1 MTLPILPPAPTRQDP
16 TNFSN
21 LADAWVDALG
31 PWTTAANA
39 LEGSLQYTNITG
51 TSTTSKAIAIG
62 SWTLTTQLS
71 KAWIV
76 GGFIY
81 MVVASDVS
89 KYMLGQIT
97 AYDPLTGAMTVN
109 VTTVQG
115 SGTFNS
121 WLLGLSI
128 PLAAISNLAGGV
140 AGSIP
145 YQSAPNTT
153 AFKTPA
159 EIVAVATSVGGTG
172 GNMTATFTPSL
183 TSFVDGMEVSFR
195 ATNDNTGTS
204 PTFDASGL
212 GAKVIR
218 NIGGATL
225 LIGDIKAGS
234 SLTVLKFDTTLDAWI
249 LQNPVKY
256 NTERSKIQPITAS
269 VASSALTVTL
279 SPTTLDFRSPTLN
292 NGAVTTMTV
301 PSLSITVPNTAT
313 LGTIN
318 AVSAR
323 LVVIAAL
330 INSTTVE
337 LCITN
342 LAGGLQLDET
352 NLISPT
358 LISTGADSNNIIYS
372 ATSSGATNITYR
384 VVGFVDIQQSTA
396 GVWATAPTLVQGA
409 GGQAL
414 ASLSSLGYG
423 QTWQDVT
430 TTPGRSLGTT
440 YYNTTGRPISVS
452 VTVLA
457 AGAALLTVNGITI
470 YGSWANS
477 AEYLTVNAI
486 IPPGSYYGAGTTV
499 GIPVPILSN
508 WSELR

>member
-1 MTLPILPPAPTRQDP
+1 MTLPILPLAPTRQDP

-21 LADAWVDALG
+21 LADAWVDALT
-31 PWTTAANA
+31 PWTEAANA

-51 TSTTSKAIAIG
+51 TSATSKAIAIG

-97 AYDPLTGAMTVN
+97 AYNPLTGAMTVN

-115 SGTFNS
+115 SGTFSS

-159 EIVAVATSVGGTG
+159 EIVAVATAVG
-172 GNMTATFTPSL
+172 NISDAFTASFTPSL
-183 TSFVDGMEVSFR
+183 TSYSDGLTIYFKPS
-195 ATNDNTGTS
+195 ASNTTTL
-204 PTFDASGL
+204 PTLNTSGL
-212 GAKVIR
+212 GVKNIR
-218 NIGGATL
+218 THAGAFL
-225 LIGDIKAGS
+225 VAGDLKS
-234 SLTVLKFDTTLDAWI
+234 SSIAIAVFDSAYDAWI
-249 LQNPVKY
+249 LQNPAISIK
-256 NTERSKIQPITAS
+256 ERSKIQPL
-269 VASSALTVTL
+269 SATVNSGNLTVNLAVTD
-279 SPTTLDFRSPTLN
+279 LDFRSSTLSNGLPTAI
-292 NGAVTTMTV
+292 AVQN
-301 PSLSITVPNTAT
+301 LSITVPSGAT
-313 LGTIN
+313 LGTLSNI
-318 AVSAR
+318 ASR
-323 LVVIAAL
+323 LVLLVAY
-330 INSTTVE
+330 NSGSPI

-358 LISTGADSNNIIYS
+358 TISTASDSANMIYS
-372 ATSSGATNITYR
+372 ASAVSANSPYR
-384 VVGFVDIQQSTA
+384 VVGFVDIQESTA

-423 QTWQDVT
+423 QTWQNVT
-430 TTPGRSLGTT
+430 VSGPRALSTT
-440 YYNTTGRPISVS
+440 YYNTTGKPISVVVHLTATAAS
-452 VTVLA
+452 SAIVTVSGVTLM
-457 AGAALLTVNGITI
+457 GSNLSGNGSQ
-470 YGSWANS
+470 GS
-477 AEYLTVNAI
+477 VFAI
-486 IPPGSYYGAGTTV
+486 IPPGASYSSA
-499 GIPVPILSN
+499 PSN
-508 WSELR
+508 ATLTNWYELR

>member
-1 MTLPILPPAPTRQDP
+1 MLPILPPAPTRQDP

-159 EIVAVATSVGGTG
+159 EVVSVATFIGGST
-172 GNMTATFTPSL
+172 NAITATFAPPLSAL
-183 TSFVDGMEVSFR
+183 TNGAIVHVR
-195 ATNDNTGTS
+195 AINATTS
-204 PTFDASGL
+204 TIPTFAPDGL
-212 GAKVIR
+212 AAK
-218 NIGGATL
+218 NIKNVGNRDL
-225 LIGDIKAGS
+225 YPGDIAGTNH
-234 SLTVLKFDTTLDAWI
+234 LIKLQFDSALDAWVLLNPAKFGVSSSNI
-249 LQNPVKY
+249 LQV
-256 NTERSKIQPITAS
+256 RA
-269 VASSALTVTL
+269 TVGSNNLNCFIEST
-279 SPTTLDFRSPTLN
+279 SLDFRSVTLTA
-292 NGAVTTMTV
+292 GAGEVSVYIPSSLTM
-301 PSLSITVPNTAT
+301 TVPNTAT
-313 LGTIN
+313 LGTTN
-318 AVSAR
+318 GVSAR
-323 LVVIAAL
+323 LILLVAYNLGTPV
-330 INSTTVE
+330 

-358 LISTGADSNNIIYS
+358 TISTASDSANVIYS
-372 ATSSGATNITYR
+372 ASAVSANSPYR

-423 QTWQDVT
+423 QTWQNVT
-430 TTPGRSLGTT
+430 GSRALGTT
-440 YYNTTGRPISVS
+440 YYNTTGKPIMVHVNLTSTSTTQSRLFIGSEILYGDAVGAGFGMSVIGIVPPGAGYAVS
-452 VTVLA
+452 PA
-457 AGAALLTVNGITI
+457 AGT
-470 YGSWANS
+470 GS
-477 AEYLTVNAI
+477 
-486 IPPGSYYGAGTTV
+486 
-499 GIPVPILSN
+499 LSI

>member
-1 MTLPILPPAPTRQDP
+1 MTLPILPQAPTRQDP

-97 AYDPLTGAMTVN
+97 AYDPLTGAMTVD
-109 VTTVQG
+109 VTAVQG
-115 SGTFNS
+115 SGTFSS

-128 PLAAISNLAGGV
+128 PLAAISNLAGGT

-159 EIVAVATSVGGTG
+159 EVVSVAASVGGTG

-195 ATNDNTGTS
+195 ATNDNTGTA
-204 PTFDASGL
+204 PTLDASGL

-256 NTERSKIQPITAS
+256 NTERSKIQTITAT
-269 VASSALTVTL
+269 VASNALTITL
-279 SPTTLDFRSPTLN
+279 APTTLDFRATFLD
-292 NGAVTTMTV
+292 NGSATATTV

-313 LGTIN
+313 LGTLN
-318 AVSAR
+318 GVPAR
-323 LVVIAAL
+323 LVVLANMV
-330 INSTTVE
+330 NSTTVD
-337 LCITN
+337 LCVCN

-352 NLISPT
+352 NWISPT
-358 LISTGADSNNIIYS
+358 LISTGADSNNVIYS
-372 ATSSGATNITYR
+372 STVSGNTNSVYR
-384 VVGFVDIQQSTA
+384 VVGFVDIQQATA

-423 QTWQDVT
+423 QTWQALTGSRAVA
-430 TTPGRSLGTT
+430 TT

-452 VTVLA
+452 VIVQG
-457 AGAALLTVNGITI
+457 AGTAIIMVNGISI
-470 YGSWANS
+470 YGGYANS
-477 AEYLTVNAI
+477 TEYLSVNAI
-486 IPPGSYYGAGTTV
+486 VPPGSSYSANTTV
-499 GIPVPILSN
+499 GIPSLTT

>member
-1 MTLPILPPAPTRQDP
+1 MTLPILPQAPSRQDP

-51 TSTTSKAIAIG
+51 TSTTSKTIAIG
-62 SWTLTTQLS
+62 SWNLTTQTG

-76 GGFIY
+76 GSFIY

-97 AYDPLTGAMTVN
+97 AYNSGTGAMTVN

-121 WLLGLSI
+121 WILGLSI
-128 PLAAISNLAGGV
+128 PLAAVSNLSGGV

-159 EIVAVATSVGGTG
+159 EVVSVAATVGGTT
-172 GNMTATFTPSL
+172 NAITATFTPPLSTL
-183 TSFVDGMEVSFR
+183 TNGARVYFR
-195 ATNDNTGTS
+195 ASAANTLVT
-204 PTFDASGL
+204 PTFAPDGL
-212 GAKVIR
+212 TAK
-218 NIGGATL
+218 NIKNVGNKNL
-225 LIGDIKAGS
+225 YLGDIAGS
-234 SLTVLKFDTTLDAWI
+234 SHLACLQFDSSLDAWV

-256 NTERSKIQPITAS
+256 NSNVGRILDIDATVSSNILTCS
-269 VASSALTVTL
+269 TSSAF
-279 SPTTLDFRSPTLN
+279 LDFRSDTLSF
-292 NGAVTTMTV
+292 GQGTIAVDI
-301 PSLSITVPNTAT
+301 PILSIAVPNTAT
-313 LGTIN
+313 LGTTN
-318 AVSAR
+318 GVSAR
-323 LVVIAAL
+323 LVLLVAY
-330 INSTTVE
+330 NSGTPV

-358 LISTGADSNNIIYS
+358 TISTASDSANVIYS
-372 ATSSGATNITYR
+372 ASAVSASSPYR

-396 GVWATAPTLVQGA
+396 GVWASAPTLVQGA

-430 TTPGRSLGTT
+430 GSRALGTT
-440 YYNTTGRPISVS
+440 YYNTTGKPITVFTRMSSTVATDPRLFVGAITLYGTGGNSGVSLSVI
-452 VTVLA
+452 
-457 AGAALLTVNGITI
+457 GI
-470 YGSWANS
+470 
-477 AEYLTVNAI
+477 V
-486 IPPGSYYGAGTTV
+486 PPGSAYASSVAGGTGTL
-499 GIPVPILSN
+499 IN
-508 WSELR
+508 WYELR

>member
-1 MTLPILPPAPTRQDP
+1 MLPILPPAPTRQDP

-21 LADAWVDALG
+21 LADAWVDALT

-76 GGFIY
+76 GSFIY

-97 AYDPLTGAMTVN
+97 AYDPLTGAMTVD

-159 EIVAVATSVGGTG
+159 EVVSVATFIGGST
-172 GNMTATFTPSL
+172 NAITATFVPPLSAL
-183 TSFVDGMEVSFR
+183 TNGAIVHVR
-195 ATNDNTGTS
+195 AINATTS
-204 PTFDASGL
+204 TIPTFAPDGL
-212 GAKVIR
+212 AAK
-218 NIGGATL
+218 NIKNVGNRDL
-225 LIGDIKAGS
+225 YPGDIAGTNH
-234 SLTVLKFDTTLDAWI
+234 LIKLQFDSALDAWVLLNPAKFGVSSSNI
-249 LQNPVKY
+249 LQV
-256 NTERSKIQPITAS
+256 RA
-269 VASSALTVTL
+269 TVGSNNLDCSIEST
-279 SPTTLDFRSPTLN
+279 SLDFRSATLTS
-292 NGAVTTMTV
+292 GAGEVSV
-301 PSLSITVPNTAT
+301 YIPSSLTLTVPNTAT
-313 LGTIN
+313 LGTTN
-318 AVSAR
+318 SVSAR
-323 LVVIAAL
+323 LVLLVAY
-330 INSTTVE
+330 NSGTPV

-358 LISTGADSNNIIYS
+358 TISTASDSANVIYS
-372 ATSSGATNITYR
+372 ASAVSANSPYR

-430 TTPGRSLGTT
+430 GSRVVGTT
-440 YYNTTGRPISVS
+440 YYNTTGRPINVS
-452 VTVLA
+452 V
-457 AGAALLTVNGITI
+457 LLQAVTTTNATIVVSGITV
-470 YGSWANS
+470 YGAQGTSGGYLPAS
-477 AEYLTVNAI
+477 AIV
-486 IPPGSYYGAGTTV
+486 PPGASYSANATSGSAG
-499 GIPVPILSN
+499 LYS

>member
-1 MTLPILPPAPTRQDP
+1 MTLPTLPPAPTRQDP
-16 TNFSN
+16 ANFSN

-51 TSTTSKAIAIG
+51 TSTTNRAIAIG
-62 SWTLTTQLS
+62 SWNLTTQTN

-76 GGFIY
+76 GSFIY

-97 AYDPLTGAMTVN
+97 AYNPLTGAMTVN

-159 EIVAVATSVGGTG
+159 EVVSVAATVGGTT
-172 GNMTATFTPSL
+172 NAITATFTPPLSAL
-183 TSFVDGMEVSFR
+183 T
-195 ATNDNTGTS
+195 N
-204 PTFDASGL
+204 
-212 GAKVIR
+212 GAKVYFTASSATTSVTPTFAPDGLTAK
-218 NIGGATL
+218 NIKNVGNKFL
-225 LIGDIKAGS
+225 YPGDVAGS
-234 SLTVLKFDTTLDAWI
+234 SHLTCLQFDSGLDAWVI
-249 LQNPVKY
+249 QNPAKF
-256 NTERSKIQPITAS
+256 NSSNSIIQTVTAS
-269 VASSALTVTL
+269 VASNNLTCNISETL
-279 SPTTLDFRSPTLN
+279 LDFRSTVQSLGDITN
-292 NGAVTTMTV
+292 AVSV
-301 PSLSITVPNTAT
+301 PSLSIVVPNTAT
-313 LGTIN
+313 LGTTN
-318 AVSAR
+318 SVSAR
-323 LVVIAAL
+323 LVLLVAY
-330 INSTTVE
+330 NSGTPV

-358 LISTGADSNNIIYS
+358 TISTASDSANVIYS
-372 ATSSGATNITYR
+372 ASAVSANSPYR
-384 VVGFVDIQQSTA
+384 VVGFVDIQQATA
-396 GVWATAPTLVQGA
+396 GTWATAPTLVQGA

-430 TTPGRSLGTT
+430 GSRALGTT
-440 YYNTTGRPISVS
+440 YYNTTGKPIYINV
-452 VTVLA
+452 
-457 AGAALLTVNGITI
+457 AGIGTSGAPTGFSITI
-470 YGSWANS
+470 NGSTFS
-477 AEYLTVNAI
+477 GSVNAAPSSGYVYYHSYI
-486 IPPGSYYGAGTTV
+486 IPPGNSYS
-499 GIPVPILSN
+499 ISISN
-508 WSELR
+508 ATLHKWYELR

>member
-1 MTLPILPPAPTRQDP
+1 MLPILPQAPTRQDP
-16 TNFSN
+16 VNFSN

-97 AYDPLTGAMTVN
+97 AYDPLTGAMTVD

-159 EIVAVATSVGGTG
+159 EVVSVATSVGGTG

-249 LQNPVKY
+249 LQNPVKH

-318 AVSAR
+318 AVPAR
-323 LVVIAAL
+323 LVILAAL
-330 INSTTVE
+330 IGSTTVE

-358 LISTGADSNNIIYS
+358 VISTGADSNNVIYS
-372 ATSSGATNITYR
+372 ASGSGAVYR
-384 VVGFVDIQQSTA
+384 VVGFVDIQQATA
-396 GVWATAPTLVQGA
+396 GVWATAPSLVQGT

-423 QTWQDVT
+423 QTWQDLTGSRVV
-430 TTPGRSLGTT
+430 GTT
-440 YYNTTGRPISVS
+440 YYNTTGRPINVS
-452 VTVLA
+452 VLLQAVTTTNATIVVSGVTVY
-457 AGAALLTVNGITI
+457 GAQGTSGGYIPA
-470 YGSWANS
+470 S
-477 AEYLTVNAI
+477 AIV
-486 IPPGSYYGAGTTV
+486 PPGASYSANATSGSAG
-499 GIPVPILSN
+499 LYS

>member
-1 MTLPILPPAPTRQDP
+1 MTLPILPQAPSRQDP

-62 SWTLTTQLS
+62 SWSFTTQLS

-76 GGFIY
+76 GSFIY

-153 AFKTPA
+153 AFKSPA
-159 EIVAVATSVGGTG
+159 EIVAVATAVGGTPDAL
-172 GNMTATFTPSL
+172 TASFTPTL
-183 TSFVDGMEVSFR
+183 TSYSDGLTIYFKPIASN
-195 ATNDNTGTS
+195 ATPLPTLNT
-204 PTFDASGL
+204 SGL
-212 GAKVIR
+212 GVKNIR
-218 NIGGATL
+218 THAGAFL
-225 LIGDIKAGS
+225 VAGDLKS
-234 SLTVLKFDTTLDAWI
+234 SSIAIATFDTAYDAWI
-249 LQNPVKY
+249 LQNPAISIK
-256 NTERSKIQPITAS
+256 ERSKIQPLLATVNS
-269 VASSALTVTL
+269 GNLTINLAVTD
-279 SPTTLDFRSPTLN
+279 LDFRSSTLSNGLPTAI
-292 NGAVTTMTV
+292 AVQN
-301 PSLSITVPNTAT
+301 LSITVPSGAT
-313 LGTIN
+313 LGTLN
-318 AVSAR
+318 GVPAR
-323 LVVIAAL
+323 LVVLANMV
-330 INSTTVE
+330 NSTTVD
-337 LCITN
+337 LCVCN

-352 NLISPT
+352 NWISPT
-358 LISTGADSNNIIYS
+358 LISTGADSNNVIYS
-372 ATSSGATNITYR
+372 STVSGNTNSVYR
-384 VVGFVDIQQSTA
+384 VVGFVDIQQATA

-423 QTWQDVT
+423 QTWQNVT
-430 TTPGRSLGTT
+430 GSRALGTT
-440 YYNTTGRPISVS
+440 YYNTTGKPITVVTRMTSTVS
-452 VTVLA
+452 TDPFIQVSGGPQIYAHSAA
-457 AGAALLTVNGITI
+457 AGVALAVT
-470 YGSWANS
+470 
-477 AEYLTVNAI
+477 AI
-486 IPPGSYYGAGTTV
+486 VPPGSSYMSNVAGTGTL
-499 GIPVPILSN
+499 ISWL
-508 WSELR
+508 ELR